1 MLVLWLLITYLQT
14 INGMILKKM
23 LLKISP
29 WDTSLE
35 HKQPYL
41 KLVLTA
47 NMKVLFS
54 KDQREFI
61 DNTNTIVKYDSRP
74 SLLIFGV
81 GYNF

>member
-1 MLVLWLLITYLQT
+1 
-14 INGMILKKM
+14 M

-29 WDTSLE
+29 WDTSLDTTTIS
-35 HKQPYL
+35 

-47 NMKVLFS
+47 KYEGAFS

-61 DNTNTIVKYDSRP
+61 DNNTNTTVKYDSRP

-81 GYNF
+81 GYNLEF